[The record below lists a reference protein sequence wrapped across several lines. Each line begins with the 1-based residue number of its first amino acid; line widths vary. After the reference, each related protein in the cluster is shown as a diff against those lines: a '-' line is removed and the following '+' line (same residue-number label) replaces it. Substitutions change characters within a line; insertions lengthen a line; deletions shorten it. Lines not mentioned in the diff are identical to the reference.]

1 MIFMNGYNRCCG
13 MMSPMR
19 KEYLQPQM
27 MYAMPA
33 TQQMPVKTEMVK
45 VPETKETKCE
55 TKVPVMPQSQM
66 MCPAP
71 VMPQP
76 QMCQT
81 QMQCC
86 PMPVHYETCC
96 QVIEPTVCCMPE
108 VHHHHRVE
116 HVVPVVVKTVHHHH
130 NHHDYVI
137 CKEEG
142 MECHQYDHGLR
153 NEDWC
158 ALAMQP
164 QCPHQPKRPLC

>member
-1 MIFMNGYNRCCG
+1 

-71 VMPQP
+71 VCLNLKCAKHKCNVAQCLYIMKLAAKSLNQLFAV
-76 QMCQT
+76 CQKYT
-81 QMQCC
+81 
-86 PMPVHYETCC
+86 
-96 QVIEPTVCCMPE
+96 IITV
-108 VHHHHRVE
+108 
-116 HVVPVVVKTVHHHH
+116 
-130 NHHDYVI
+130 
-137 CKEEG
+137 
-142 MECHQYDHGLR
+142 
-153 NEDWC
+153 
-158 ALAMQP
+158 
-164 QCPHQPKRPLC
+164 

>member
-13 MMSPMR
+13 GVHTMMAPTP
-19 KEYLQPQM
+19 QPQM

-33 TQQMPVKTEMVK
+33 APQMPIKTEMAEK
-45 VPETKETKCE
+45 KYETK
-55 TKVPVMPQSQM
+55 M
-66 MCPAP
+66 A

-76 QMCQT
+76 VYQMHQP
-81 QMQCC
+81 MMHLPAC
-86 PMPVHYETCC
+86 PMPVGHYESCC

-116 HVVPVVVKTVHHHH
+116 HVVPVVVKNVHHHH

-137 CKEEG
+137 CKQEATEA
-142 MECHQYDHGLR
+142 HQYDHGLR

-158 ALAMQP
+158 SLAMAP
-164 QCPHQPKRPLC
+164 QCPQRPMC